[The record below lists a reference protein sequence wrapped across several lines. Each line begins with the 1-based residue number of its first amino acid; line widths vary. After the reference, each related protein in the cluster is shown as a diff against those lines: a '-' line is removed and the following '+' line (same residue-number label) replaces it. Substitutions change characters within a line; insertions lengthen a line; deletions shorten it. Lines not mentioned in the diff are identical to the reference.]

1 MDSGGLT
8 AYDGL
13 VVVVQPA
20 VKALYNVE
28 FSMTL
33 DIDFDSFAYNP
44 AMKRHFV
51 ERLAELFGDKNAS
64 AIVLSG
70 MLNHPTHIVWHNRSL
85 PIDYCPNEEIINLRQ
100 VNDFNI

>member
-1 MDSGGLT
+1 M
-8 AYDGL
+8 
-13 VVVVQPA
+13 VQPA

-33 DIDFDSFAYNP
+33 DIDYDNFAYNP

-51 ERLAELFGDKNAS
+51 ELLAELFADKNAS
-64 AIVLSG
+64 AVVLSG
-70 MLNHPTHIVWHNRSL
+70 ISDNPTHIVWHNRSL

-100 VNDFNI
+100 VK

>member
-13 VVVVQPA
+13 VVMVQPA

-33 DIDFDSFAYNP
+33 DIDYDSFAYNP
-44 AMKRHFV
+44 AKKRHFV
-51 ERLAELFGDKNAS
+51 ERLAELFADKNAS
-64 AIVLSG
+64 AVVLSG
-70 MLNHPTHIVWHNRSL
+70 ISDNPTHIVWHNRSL

-100 VNDFNI
+100 VK